1 MSIMTWTSILKAE
14 NEEDSLDRSGRMPKG
29 ITVEDAMRR
38 FDSKKGD
45 GLEQYIKEV
54 NRYVVNTDEYKN
66 DYLNEVESKFVDD
79 SLNKIKKYLKSLS
92 KDIDTSFLNT
102 LLVSI
107 YETALELKR
116 ITKIKT
122 PTTIVEASKIFEGIV
137 RGEFKDKK
145 IQESYI
151 KMIKNIETSLEKFRN
166 SPFSSN
172 LDWAKKI
179 DGLGNFLERIEKDSN
194 DVMYFIQ
201 KKGKLIITTQPYKQQ
216 EGFVELKNLGRRI
229 NSILNSTLNDEDNE
243 IFLRANYEE
252 DILSRLLEI
261 NRPTKIVTV
270 LFYRLNKEEKIAGY
284 RGRFV
289 EDMATLFSSTL
300 DDPYSMAF
308 ELDDLDDIIAEYISS
323 LDNVEDTISD
333 EDLMNL
339 NDRLKEE
346 NAELYESE
354 LNSNIKELEE
364 YVNEYLETFIVK
376 KQEIEKEFSPILD
389 TLDDKE
395 RKRLKKTL
403 QSVEPTE
410 YFGQDFTRLGELI
423 DMLKE
428 LDLIKSDNK
437 MKKRFE
443 SIDERNIDMV
453 ALSSRLRKEYELL
466 YRQLREVVYPK
477 RKGDLRDE

>member
-1 MSIMTWTSILKAE
+1 
-14 NEEDSLDRSGRMPKG
+14 
-29 ITVEDAMRR
+29 
-38 FDSKKGD
+38 
-45 GLEQYIKEV
+45 
-54 NRYVVNTDEYKN
+54 
-66 DYLNEVESKFVDD
+66 
-79 SLNKIKKYLKSLS
+79 
-92 KDIDTSFLNT
+92 
-102 LLVSI
+102 
-107 YETALELKR
+107 
-116 ITKIKT
+116 
-122 PTTIVEASKIFEGIV
+122 
-137 RGEFKDKK
+137 
-145 IQESYI
+145 
-151 KMIKNIETSLEKFRN
+151 
-166 SPFSSN
+166 
-172 LDWAKKI
+172 
-179 DGLGNFLERIEKDSN
+179 
-194 DVMYFIQ
+194 MYFIQ
-201 KKGKLIITTQPYKQQ
+201 DKGKLIITTQPYKEQ
-216 EGFVELKNLGRRI
+216 EQFRELKNLGRRI
-229 NSILNSTLNDEDNE
+229 NKILNSTLNDEDNE

-270 LFYRLNKEEKIAGY
+270 LFYRLNKEENIAGY

-308 ELDDLDDIIAEYISS
+308 ELDDLDRIIEEYVSS

-364 YVNEYLETFIVK
+364 YVNEYLETFIK

-466 YRQLREVVYPK
+466 YRQLREVVFPK